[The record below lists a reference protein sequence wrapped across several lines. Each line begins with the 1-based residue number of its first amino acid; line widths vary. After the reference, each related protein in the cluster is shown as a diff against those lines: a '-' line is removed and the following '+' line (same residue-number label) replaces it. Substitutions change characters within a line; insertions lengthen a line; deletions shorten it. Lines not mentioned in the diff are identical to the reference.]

1 MKKLW
6 MLCTVL
12 VVMNLCTVT
21 GLFAEIVYVDRPDSA
36 GRFAPLIKNDRS
48 AARVNSERMAVIMSA
63 VSRGTTL
70 FFLREITISMGRQR
84 PITDLSNRVR
94 RDRFP
99 RGRCRNDPN
108 PAMQYA
114 KDFGFACREDLKRV
128 PAATLR
134 IRHKGCVVENLTIAL
149 DPELPSK
156 SIAGTAALQI
166 AHIAYYPDNNVGIVE
181 TTGQGE
187 DFLIDHVTVSRVN
200 IGENLGSGILATRF
214 LR

>member
-1 MKKLW
+1 
-6 MLCTVL
+6 MLCTVV

-70 FFLREITISMGRQR
+70 FFSAGDYYFDGAATPNHGSIESSATGQ
-84 PITDLSNRVR
+84 V
-94 RDRFP
+94 F
-99 RGRCRNDPN
+99 RGEGVGTTRILQCN
-108 PAMQYA
+108 MQ
-114 KDFGFACREDLKRV
+114 KDFGFACREELKRV

-166 AHIAYYPDNNVGIVE
+166 AHIAYYPDNNVE
-181 TTGQGE
+181 
-187 DFLIDHVTVSRVN
+187 
-200 IGENLGSGILATRF
+200 
-214 LR
+214 